1 VSFNGVMVMLIGLL
15 RMPPSL
21 LDFSTLALDMI
32 LAARKDARRC
42 WEAGEADGLVYLAES
57 AW

>member
-1 VSFNGVMVMLIGLL
+1 MLIGLL